1 MRFFRRRAAQ
11 LFVASVAVSLAA
23 CGGGAIVAGDVTV
36 LISERPEA
44 GMDALGG
51 GRIEVV
57 GGCLGAGGSVIVWPH
72 GTDVVEEDP
81 LRIEVPGYGT
91 FGLGDQV
98 QVAGGYVLEHSSDE
112 LTPGPFEVGGVT
124 VPAQCAEHDIFLAH

>member
-1 MRFFRRRAAQ
+1 MRLCLRRAAWSV
-11 LFVASVAVSLAA
+11 VASVAVFLAA
-23 CGGGAIVAGDVTV
+23 CGGGAMVAGDVTILV
-36 LISERPEA
+36 SERAEA

-57 GGCLGAGGSVIVWPH
+57 GGCLGADGSVIVWPH
-72 GTDVVEEDP
+72 GTDVIEEDP

-112 LTPGPFEVGGVT
+112 LTPGPFEVAGVT